1 LPRKNLTK
9 ILQYAK
15 KPVPNITKEQ
25 MHAIYEIK
33 NNNNIEITHS
43 DKGNKTV
50 ILNKSDY
57 IKNLRTF

>member
-1 LPRKNLTK
+1 
-9 ILQYAK
+9 
-15 KPVPNITKEQ
+15 